1 MGLALGLTTVAMLF
15 AKVAHPPAGSNPI
28 AIFWQD
34 QTGAFLLHRHW
45 PVRSLS
51 WRWVS
56 PIIMCGQTVLIV
68 SIVSEALKA
77 GSQNAGEDRNAIR

>member
-1 MGLALGLTTVAMLF
+1 MGIALGLTTVAMLF
-15 AKVAHPPAGSNPI
+15 LRSRTHPPVPI
-28 AIFWQD
+28 QLQFFWQD
-34 QTGAFLLHRHW
+34 QTGAFLSHRHW

-56 PIIMCGQTVLIV
+56 PIMMRGQTVLIL